1 MELLI
6 TKTLPFVLVTLS
18 FLAISLS
25 FAKSEQ
31 ENGIPSPFS
40 WQKSSADQSSAT
52 MEFDKNDLLVGLSD
66 PFFWFLAPLFALLA
80 VGVCVVLNYAL
91 MIILY
96 TLTFIY
102 SMFSRWPNWISN
114 ERRYNF
120 FQQTYKQK
128 TDFQNKRKSMSP
140 AFSTSSPRRRI
151 MTTFMLLFFVAT
163 LIPYQFAYMVACI
176 VQIATCVRALKF
188 ARESVCFLL
197 FDLFSTSTHTSL

>member
-1 MELLI
+1 MEILI
-6 TKTLPFVLVTLS
+6 TKTLPYVLVTLS
-18 FLAISLS
+18 FLAVSLS

-31 ENGIPSPFS
+31 EGGIPSPFS
-40 WQKSSADQSSAT
+40 WQKTSSSAS

-80 VGVCVVLNYAL
+80 VGVCAVLNYAL

-96 TLTFIY
+96 ILTFIY
-102 SMFSRWPNWISN
+102 SMFSRSPNWVSN

-120 FQQTYKQK
+120 FQQTYRQK
-128 TDFQNKRKSMSP
+128 TDFQKKRKSMSP
-140 AFSTSSPRRRI
+140 AFSTSSPKRRI

-188 ARESVCFLL
+188 ARESVCFSSFNL
-197 FDLFSTSTHTSL
+197 FFTLTHTCL

>member
-1 MELLI
+1 MI
-6 TKTLPFVLVTLS
+6 TKTLPFVLITLS

-52 MEFDKNDLLVGLSD
+52 MEFDKNDLLIGLSD

-91 MIILY
+91 MVILY

-102 SMFSRWPNWISN
+102 SMFSRWPNWVSN
-114 ERRYNF
+114 ERRYNI
-120 FQQTYKQK
+120 FQQIYRQE
-128 TDFQNKRKSMSP
+128 TDFQNKGSQCLR
-140 AFSTSSPRRRI
+140 AFLR
-151 MTTFMLLFFVAT
+151 VA
-163 LIPYQFAYMVACI
+163 PDD
-176 VQIATCVRALKF
+176 
-188 ARESVCFLL
+188 ES
-197 FDLFSTSTHTSL
+197 